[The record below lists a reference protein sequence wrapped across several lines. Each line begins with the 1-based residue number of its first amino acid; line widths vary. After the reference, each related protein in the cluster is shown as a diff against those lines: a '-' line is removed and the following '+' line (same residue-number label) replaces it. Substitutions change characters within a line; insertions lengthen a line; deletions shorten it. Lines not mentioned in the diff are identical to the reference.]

1 MPTKLPV
8 ELGTLQETLLV
19 PLWARAR
26 EAAEAHPVLRDPYA
40 ADILARLDYDFTPL
54 DGARASQLG
63 CCVRGA
69 LVDHWVRQF
78 LRRYP
83 QGTVIEL
90 GVGLNTRFERVDNGQ
105 AHWIEVDLPDAMA
118 LRREFFNATPRRVML
133 ADAAESDLW
142 IEEAAARNQPV
153 CIATEGVLVYL
164 DEQAVRSLLAR
175 VASRL
180 PGATLAFDS
189 MTPLVIRHQGRHDA
203 MRHFD
208 AQFSWAV
215 TDPAQIESWD
225 QRYRLVE
232 SRRFFD
238 MLYAHPR
245 RLPAYMRY
253 LGPLVGAMYP
263 PLRRSYSI
271 NLMQLG

>member
-142 IEEAAARNQPV
+142 IEEAAARNHPV

-203 MRHFD
+203 MRHFE